1 MALSGG
7 GTVSSPAGSPGRRY
21 RAPRITA
28 RPSRPRHREVSDGNV
43 PRLPR
48 MRRPP
53 RSLPA
58 RSDSGALAGH
68 RPPESVIALRL
79 APRGCQ
85 AGESAAQPQLAA
97 PVGDREVCS
106 DIGFGDR
113 ETCAEIVP
121 SPCRRTSG
129 LACAIVSCQ
138 IRRRQNH
145 AGERQ
150 SMAAGTSDRAPVALL
165 VAVLLSF
172 GMLAAAAAR
181 EPGALPVQWNGEGN
195 GYGYDGD
202 RHREERREMRREQE
216 AEEVQRE
223 RWAGALGRT
232 ALGAPRL
239 IAWRPRRRKGDR
251 RSIAAIGRRIGCAG
265 APRSGNGPK
274 SVSCR

>member
-1 MALSGG
+1 M
-7 GTVSSPAGSPGRRY
+7 
-21 RAPRITA
+21 
-28 RPSRPRHREVSDGNV
+28 

-68 RPPESVIALRL
+68 RPPESVIALQRRNPNSPLRSATARFAVISASVIAKHVRRLCPPPAAAQAASL
-79 APRGCQ
+79 APLFPAKSGGVRIMPGKGNLWPQ
-85 AGESAAQPQLAA
+85 ARPTGHRSLF
-97 PVGDREVCS
+97 S
-106 DIGFGDR
+106 
-113 ETCAEIVP
+113 
-121 SPCRRTSG
+121 SPC
-129 LACAIVSCQ
+129 SC
-138 IRRRQNH
+138 H
-145 AGERQ
+145 LGCW
-150 SMAAGTSDRAPVALL
+150 PLP
-165 VAVLLSF
+165 
-172 GMLAAAAAR
+172 
-181 EPGALPVQWNGEGN
+181 PGAMPVQWNGEGN